1 MLTYEAK
8 KSLLD
13 FTTNKMVEFN
23 NLYSFPSVPNYSE
36 MMEEI
41 MLTLPTEVAFSS
53 DLDKILEILYSCLIA
68 TNLKLVGEVEEY
80 LTKNEINSF
89 MEKLNI
95 LKEKALNMVKGI
107 KFPDMPNLEAMMAM
121 TEKST
126 ADMGEEEQLYILRTV
141 YTETLKYI
149 LSTLSEEANNTA
161 MGINMSRNINSSK
174 KDEMDQLISELEA
187 DTEEGVF

>member
-95 LKEKALNMVKGI
+95 LKEKALDMVKGI